1 MVDLVKIRR
10 KAKEK
15 AAEKSGAPAPP
26 PAPGLAEPPAPQSTG
41 EGAVAPLS
49 PPESTTVTQRL
60 EQFLEHV
67 GERRQIHDAPT
78 LEAPRPKREVL
89 TFVIDREHYAVDI
102 ERVIEIVTLRPVTR
116 VPNAEALVVGILS
129 LRGTVV
135 TLLDIR
141 RKLGH
146 PRPSG
151 AAADR
156 RIIVIDHESE
166 PIGFEVDLVLR
177 VVKIDADDIEPHP
190 VVHPSEA
197 DEAVRGVFRH
207 GDALTIL
214 LDFAK
219 LLGSR
224 SPVSVFRGRSA
235 GMRAPGS

>member
-1 MVDLVKIRR
+1 MVDLVKIRK

-15 AAEKSGAPAPP
+15 KSGAPADLGGAPVSS
-26 PAPGLAEPPAPQSTG
+26 PAPDLANESAGEDTGAPPSPDAP
-41 EGAVAPLS
+41 
-49 PPESTTVTQRL
+49 TTVTARL

-67 GERRQIHDAPT
+67 GERRQIHDAST

-166 PIGFEVDLVLR
+166 PIGFEVDRVLR
-177 VVKIDADDIEPHP
+177 VVKIDPDDIEPHP

-235 GMRAPGS
+235 GMRAPRS